1 MSEPKIERGVP
12 LPARWSN
19 RNRWASIFHKM
30 KVSDSVVLPIDTHN
44 AHSCAAQ
51 VFGVGN
57 FTVRKVSGG
66 TRIWRLK

>member
-12 LPARWSN
+12 LPGRHSN
-19 RNRWASIFHKM
+19 RNRWAHIFHKM
-30 KVSDSVVLPIDTHN
+30 RVLDSVLLPIDSHN

-51 VFGVGN
+51 VFGTGN
-57 FTVRKVSGG
+57 FTVRKVQGG